1 MLVLLRSI
9 ISFVRN
15 YIQERPTQIFSKL
28 CTVHCGR
35 NVNQPSA
42 PTEFEGKGL
51 QLWWDI
57 AVQQKTS
64 YYIKLERILM
74 IFGFLVNIENT
85 IEIYSYSTPWALFP
99 QKGCVAPEFFVLISS
114 QCSTQI
120 WRIRYGGS
128 WSIYFLV
135 ESNFCLIDGEN

>member
-74 IFGFLVNIENT
+74 IFGNSNLFLCHPLGPFPSNMMRCPWILCFDLLPVQYTDLTHQIWWFLVYI
-85 IEIYSYSTPWALFP
+85 
-99 QKGCVAPEFFVLISS
+99 
-114 QCSTQI
+114 
-120 WRIRYGGS
+120 
-128 WSIYFLV
+128 FLGW
-135 ESNFCLIDGEN
+135 E